1 MANKQG
7 IVIKS
12 TGSWYSVRDAENEI
26 FDCRIKGKLR
36 IKGIRST
43 NPLAVGDHVHFETLE
58 EWNDADRQLGVIKSV
73 DTRKNYIIRKSINLS
88 KESHIIAS
96 NVDQALLI
104 VTLKNP
110 VTTTTFI
117 DRFLA
122 SAEAYNIP
130 VTLVFNKVDLFNEE
144 DRERV
149 ELYKAIYSDMGYQCL
164 ESSVPEN
171 VGLNDLLDAMK
182 DKVNVLA
189 GHSGVGKS
197 TLVNSIDPNLN
208 LRTNEIS
215 DYHLQG
221 KHTTTFSEMFELTFG
236 GYIID
241 TPGIRGFGLL
251 DMKKEEVSHYFRD
264 IFKTSEHCKFNNCT
278 HVHEPGCAVKEAVE
292 KNYIAYC
299 RYESYLNIISEDED
313 DRYRPAF

>member
-1 MANKQG
+1 MATKQG

-12 TGSWYSVRDAENEI
+12 TGSWYVVRNEENET

-43 NPLAVGDHVHFETLE
+43 NPLAVGDHVRFETQE
-58 EWNDADRQLGVIKSV
+58 EWNESGRQIGVVKSV
-73 DTRKNYIIRKSINLS
+73 DQRKNYIIRKSINLS

-96 NVDQALLI
+96 NVDQALLV
-104 VTLKNP
+104 VTLRNP
-110 VTTTTFI
+110 TTTTTFI

-130 VTLVFNKVDLFNEE
+130 VVLIFNKYDLYTEE
-144 DRERV
+144 DL
-149 ELYKAIYSDMGYQCL
+149 ELLGLLKAIYSDMDYQCI
-164 ESSVPEN
+164 ETSVPTKK
-171 VGLNDLLDAMK
+171 GLNDLLNTMK
-182 DKVNVLA
+182 NKVNVLA

-221 KHTTTFSEMFELTFG
+221 KHTTTFSEMFDLSFG

-241 TPGIRGFGLL
+241 TPGIRGFGLI
-251 DMKKEEVSHYFRD
+251 DIKNEEVSHYFRD
-264 IFKTSEHCKFNNCT
+264 IFKMSDDCKFNNCT
-278 HVHEPGCAVKEAVE
+278 HVHEPGCAVREAVE

-299 RYESYLNIISEDED
+299 RYESYLNIISEDKED
-313 DRYRPAF
+313 KYRPAF

>member
-1 MANKQG
+1 MANQG

-12 TGSWYSVRDAENEI
+12 TGSWYSVRDAENTI

-43 NPLAVGDHVHFETLE
+43 NPLAVGDHVHFETME
-58 EWNDADRQLGVIKSV
+58 EWNDAGRQIGVVKSV

-130 VTLVFNKVDLFNEE
+130 VVLVFNKADLYDEE
-144 DRERV
+144 DL
-149 ELYKAIYSDMGYQCL
+149 ELMELLKAIYTDMDYKCI
-164 ESSVPEN
+164 ETSVPEKI
-171 VGLNDLLDAMK
+171 GLDELLNTMK

-221 KHTTTFSEMFELTFG
+221 KHTTTFSEMFDLSFG
-236 GYIID
+236 GNIID

-264 IFKTSEHCKFNNCT
+264 IFKISEDCRFNNCT
-278 HVHEPGCAVKEAVE
+278 HVHEPDCAVRDAVE

-299 RYESYLNIISEDED
+299 RYESYLNIISEDEKD
-313 DRYRPAF
+313 KYRPAF